1 MQQAIYSDKDPIN
14 MLSFQNISQHISIA
28 SIDLNTNTHTH
39 THTHT
44 HTTCLTNFIFQRQ
57 VKTV

>member
-39 THTHT
+39 THT
-44 HTTCLTNFIFQRQ
+44 TCLTNFIFQRQ